1 MFCLINFISAYF
13 SVNIFIGQS
22 PIKEYIY
29 IYLFTICKYIK
40 SRSIMIIL
48 NFNLVRLVP
57 VEDELHYDRLAS
69 DSSFTLDN

>member
-1 MFCLINFISAYF
+1 
-13 SVNIFIGQS
+13 
-22 PIKEYIY
+22 
-29 IYLFTICKYIK
+29 
-40 SRSIMIIL
+40 MIIL